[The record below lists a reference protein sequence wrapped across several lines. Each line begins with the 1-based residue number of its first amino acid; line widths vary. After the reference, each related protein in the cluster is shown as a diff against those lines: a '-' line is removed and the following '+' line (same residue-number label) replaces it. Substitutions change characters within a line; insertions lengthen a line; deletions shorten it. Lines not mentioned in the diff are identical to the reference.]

1 MIMLVPGLEGFAAA
15 RHRHRGG
22 QVHPSARLIACRPSV
37 LVGGMLCGVGQPR
50 QIFLSHTSELRRL
63 PSGES
68 FVDAVERAV
77 SRAGDAIIDMAYFA
91 ARDAQPSEVCRK
103 AVRAADVYVAI
114 VGFRYGAPV
123 RDRPELSYT
132 ELEFETASEAGLPR
146 LVFLLDDATE
156 GPRALLVDPDHG
168 RRQDAFRARLLGS
181 GLTVVKIGSPEAL
194 HTAVYQ
200 ALVELPGP
208 ESKRAPVRS
217 VWNVPARSTQFTGRA
232 TLLAELRRSLLA
244 GGATVAH
251 GMGGIGK
258 TALAIEYAHR
268 HGNDYDVVWWV
279 PSEQPSLIPERLA
292 DLARALNLANDRD
305 ATTSAVSRLLG
316 TLRARDRWL
325 LIYDN
330 AENPQL
336 LAPFLP
342 GGGGQVL
349 ITSRNPRWHE
359 LATAVPVDLFDPHE
373 SVTLLVHRVPRLS
386 TPEAAQI
393 AEAVDNLPLAVAQA
407 AAYLHET
414 GPLADEYL
422 GLLHTRAAELLADD
436 APTGYSVSLA
446 ASWHVAFDR
455 LAADEP
461 AALELLALCAHLA
474 PEPIPFTLF
483 TAHTEAL
490 PGRLGTVVGDPLAFA
505 HLTRVLRTRSLAR
518 LETNSAQLHRLVQ
531 AILRNRSA
539 SEAAEPDMAVAAVT
553 LLRAAVP
560 PDPWHNPGT
569 WPQWRRL
576 LPHVLTA
583 TDASR
588 ALDHAGDD
596 VAWLLIQAATYLQRR
611 GEPAVSLPLFE
622 RALELR
628 RGMLGEQHPD
638 TLTSARRLALNLR
651 ALGQYELARRLNED
665 TLARSRRMLGEDHP
679 DTLTSANNLAL
690 DLWALRQYEAARRLV
705 QDILAR
711 RRRVLGEEHPDTLT
725 STSNLAANLRGLG
738 QYEAARRLD
747 EDVLTRRRGML
758 GEEHP
763 DTLMSA
769 RNLASNLR
777 RSGQYEAARRLDED
791 TLARQRRVLGE
802 DHPDTLRSANSLAA
816 NLRGLGQYEA
826 ARRLDEDVLTR
837 RRRVLGENHPL
848 TLTSASHLAADLRA
862 LGQHEAAHQ
871 LNEDTETRR
880 RASGN

>member
-1 MIMLVPGLEGFAAA
+1 
-15 RHRHRGG
+15 
-22 QVHPSARLIACRPSV
+22 
-37 LVGGMLCGVGQPR
+37 MLCGVGQPR

-63 PSGES
+63 PSGGS
-68 FVDAVERAV
+68 FVDAAERAV
-77 SRAGDAIIDMAYFA
+77 LRAGDTVTNMAYFA
-91 ARDAQPSEVCRK
+91 ARDAQTSEVCRK

-114 VGFRYGAPV
+114 VGFRYGSPV
-123 RDRPELSYT
+123 RDRSELSYT
-132 ELEFETASEAGLPR
+132 ELEFETAGEAGLPR
-146 LVFLLDDATE
+146 LVFLLDDKTPGDAE
-156 GPRALLVDPDHG
+156 LFLDLEHG
-168 RRQDAFRARLLGS
+168 RRQAAFRARLRDAA
-181 GLTVVKIGSPEAL
+181 GLTVAPVSSPETL

-200 ALVELPGP
+200 ALVELPRAGS
-208 ESKRAPVRS
+208 ERAPAGRA
-217 VWNVPARSTQFTGRA
+217 WNVPARSTQFTGRA
-232 TLLAELRRSLLA
+232 TLLADLRRSLLA
-244 GGATVAH
+244 GGATVAHALH

-268 HGNDYDVVWWV
+268 HGHEYDVVWWV
-279 PSEQPSLIPERLA
+279 PSEEPSLIPERLA
-292 DLARALNLANDRD
+292 DLARALDLAAERD
-305 ATTSAVSRLLG
+305 PTTSAVSRLLSA
-316 TLRARDRWL
+316 LRDRDRWL

-330 AENPQL
+330 AENPQTL
-336 LAPFLP
+336 TPFLP
-342 GGGGQVL
+342 GGRGQVL

-359 LATAVPVDLFDPHE
+359 LATAVSVDLFDPYE
-373 SVTLLVHRVPRLS
+373 SVTLLLHRVPRLS
-386 TPEAAQI
+386 APDAARI

-414 GPLADEYL
+414 SLPADEYL
-422 GLLHTRAAELLADD
+422 RLLHTRAAELLADD

-455 LAADEP
+455 LATDEP
-461 AALELLALCAHLA
+461 AALQLLALCAQLA
-474 PEPIPFTLF
+474 PEPIPLTLF
-483 TAHTEAL
+483 TAHSDAL
-490 PGRLGTVVGDPLAFA
+490 PGVLAAVVGDPLAFA
-505 HLTRVLRTRSLAR
+505 RLTRLLRTRSLAR
-518 LETNSAQLHRLVQ
+518 LEADSVQLHRLVQ
-531 AILRNRSA
+531 AILRSRSA
-539 SEAAEPDMAVAAVT
+539 GEAAESDMAVAAVR

-560 PDPWHNPGT
+560 LDPWNNLGT

-588 ALDHAGDD
+588 ALDHTGDD
-596 VAWLLIQAATYLQRR
+596 VAWLLDGAATYLQRR
-611 GEPAVSLPLFE
+611 GEPAASLPLFK

-651 ALGQYELARRLNED
+651 ALGQYEVARRLAED
-665 TLARSRRMLGEDHP
+665 ILARSRRVLGEEHP

-705 QDILAR
+705 EDILAR
-711 RRRVLGEEHPDTLT
+711 RRRVLGEDHPDTLT
-725 STSNLAANLRGLG
+725 SASNLAANLRGLG
-738 QYEAARRLD
+738 QYEVARRLD
-747 EDVLTRRRGML
+747 EDVLTRRRVVL

-777 RSGQYEAARRLDED
+777 RLGQYEAARRLDED
-791 TLARQRRVLGE
+791 TLARQWRVLGE
-802 DHPDTLRSANSLAA
+802 EHPDTLRSANSLAA

-826 ARRLDEDVLTR
+826 ARRLDEDVLAR
-837 RRRVLGENHPL
+837 RRRVLGEDHPL

-871 LNEDTETRR
+871 LDEDTETRR

>member
-1 MIMLVPGLEGFAAA
+1 MDAA
-15 RHRHRGG
+15 
-22 QVHPSARLIACRPSV
+22 
-37 LVGGMLCGVGQPR
+37 
-50 QIFLSHTSELRRL
+50 
-63 PSGES
+63 
-68 FVDAVERAV
+68 ERAV
-77 SRAGDAIIDMAYFA
+77 SRAGDAITDMAYFA
-91 ARDAQPSEVCRK
+91 ARDAQPSEVCRT

-114 VGFRYGAPV
+114 IGFRYGAPV

-132 ELEFETASEAGLPR
+132 ELEFQTAGEAGLPR

-156 GPRALLVDPDHG
+156 GPRALLVDLDHG
-168 RRQDAFRARLLGS
+168 RRQEAFRARLLDS
-181 GLTVVKIGSPEAL
+181 GLTVVKVSSPEAL

-200 ALVELPGP
+200 GLVELPGA
-208 ESKRAPVRS
+208 ESQRAPVGP

-232 TLLAELRRSLLA
+232 TLLAQLRRSLLA
-244 GGATVAH
+244 GGATVAHALH

-268 HGNDYDVVWWV
+268 HGDDYDVVWWV
-279 PSEQPSLIPERLA
+279 PAEQPSLIPQRLA
-292 DLARALNLANDRD
+292 DLARALDLATDRD

-316 TLRARDRWL
+316 ALRDRDRWL

-349 ITSRNPRWHE
+349 ITSRNPHWHE

-373 SVTLLVHRVPRLS
+373 SITLLVHRVPRLS
-386 TPEAAQI
+386 APDATQI

-414 GPLADEYL
+414 GLPADEYL
-422 GLLHTRAAELLADD
+422 RLLHTRAAELLADD

-455 LAADEP
+455 LTDDEP
-461 AALELLALCAHLA
+461 AALELLTLCAHLA

-483 TAHTEAL
+483 TAHTDAL
-490 PGRLGTVVGDPLAFA
+490 PDGLGAVVGDPLAFA
-505 HLTRVLRTRSLAR
+505 RLTRLLRTRSLTR
-518 LETNSAQLHRLVQ
+518 LETTSVQLHRLVQ

-539 SEAAEPDMAVAAVT
+539 DETAEPDMAVAAVT

-560 PDPWHNPGT
+560 PDPWDNPGT
-569 WPQWRRL
+569 WPHWRRL

-583 TDASR
+583 TDTSR

-596 VAWLLIQAATYLQRR
+596 VAWLLNNAATYLQRR

-622 RALELR
+622 RALQLR
-628 RGMLGEQHPD
+628 RGMLGQQHPD
-638 TLTSARRLALNLR
+638 TLTSARSLALNLR

-665 TLARSRRMLGEDHP
+665 TLVRSRRVLGEEHP

-705 QDILAR
+705 QDILTR
-711 RRRVLGEEHPDTLT
+711 RRRLLGEDHPDTLT
-725 STSNLAANLRGLG
+725 SASNLAANLRGLG
-738 QYEAARRLD
+738 HYEAARRLD
-747 EDVLTRRRGML
+747 EDVLTRRRRVL

-791 TLARQRRVLGE
+791 TLARQQRVLGQE
-802 DHPDTLRSANSLAA
+802 HPDTLRSANSLAA
-816 NLRGLGQYEA
+816 NLRGLGHYEA
-826 ARRLDEDVLTR
+826 ARRLDENVLTR
-837 RRRVLGENHPL
+837 RRRVLGAEHPL

-871 LNEDTETRR
+871 LDEDTKTRR
-880 RASGN
+880 RAPGN

>member
-1 MIMLVPGLEGFAAA
+1 MLG
-15 RHRHRGG
+15 
-22 QVHPSARLIACRPSV
+22 
-37 LVGGMLCGVGQPR
+37 GVGQSR

-63 PSGES
+63 PSGGS
-68 FVDAVERAV
+68 FVDAAERAV
-77 SRAGDAIIDMAYFA
+77 TRAGDAVTNMAYFA
-91 ARDAQPSEVCRK
+91 ARDAQPSEVCRQ
-103 AVRAADVYVAI
+103 AVRAADVYVAL
-114 VGFRYGAPV
+114 VGFRYGSPV

-132 ELEFETASEAGLPR
+132 ELEFETAGEAGLPR
-146 LVFLLDDATE
+146 LVFLLDDATK

-168 RRQDAFRARLLGS
+168 QRQEAFRARLLDS
-181 GLTVVKIGSPEAL
+181 GLTVVTASSPEAL

-200 ALVELPGP
+200 ALVELPGA
-208 ESKRAPVRS
+208 ESQRAPVGR
-217 VWNVPARSTQFTGRA
+217 VWNVPARSAQFTGRD
-232 TLLAELRRSLLA
+232 TLLADLRRSLLA
-244 GGATVAH
+244 GGATVAHALH

-268 HGNDYDVVWWV
+268 HGHEYDVVWWV
-279 PSEQPSLIPERLA
+279 PSEESTLIPARLA
-292 DLARALNLANDRD
+292 DLARALNLANEKD

-316 TLRARDRWL
+316 TLRNRDRWL

-349 ITSRNPRWHE
+349 ITARNPRWHE
-359 LATAVPVDLFDPHE
+359 LATAVPVDLFDPDE
-373 SVTLLVHRVPRLS
+373 SVSLLVHRVPRLS
-386 TPEAAQI
+386 APEAARI
-393 AEAVDNLPLAVAQA
+393 AEAVDHLPLAVAQA

-414 GPLADEYL
+414 GLPADEYL
-422 GLLHTRAAELLADD
+422 QLLHTRTAELLAED

-455 LAADEP
+455 LAADDP
-461 AALELLALCAHLA
+461 AALQLLALGAQLA

-483 TAHTEAL
+483 TAHPDAL
-490 PGRLGTVVGDPLAFA
+490 PGGLGAVVGDPLAFA
-505 HLTRVLRTRSLAR
+505 RLTRVLRTRSLAR
-518 LETNSAQLHRLVQ
+518 VETTSVQLHRLVQ
-531 AILRNRSA
+531 AILRTRSA
-539 SEAAEPDMAVAAVT
+539 GEAAEPDMAVAAVT

-560 PDPWHNPGT
+560 PDPWDNPGT
-569 WPQWRRL
+569 WPQWRGL

-596 VAWLLIQAATYLQRR
+596 VAWLLNKAATYLQRR

-628 RGMLGEQHPD
+628 RGRLGEQHPD

-651 ALGQYELARRLNED
+651 ALGQYEVARRLSED
-665 TLARSRRMLGEDHP
+665 ILSRSRRVLGEDHP

-705 QDILAR
+705 QGILTR
-711 RRRVLGEEHPDTLT
+711 RRQVLGEDHPDTLT

-738 QYEAARRLD
+738 QYEAARLLD
-747 EDVLTRRRGML
+747 EDVLTRRRAML

-791 TLARQRRVLGE
+791 TLVRQRRVLGE
-802 DHPDTLRSANSLAA
+802 EHPDTLRSANSLAA

-826 ARRLDEDVLTR
+826 ARRLDEDTLAR
-837 RRRVLGENHPL
+837 RRWVLGEEHPL

-871 LNEDTETRR
+871 LDQDTETRR
-880 RASGN
+880 QASAN

>member
-1 MIMLVPGLEGFAAA
+1 
-15 RHRHRGG
+15 
-22 QVHPSARLIACRPSV
+22 
-37 LVGGMLCGVGQPR
+37 MLCGVGQPR
-50 QIFLSHTSELRRL
+50 HIFSSHTSELRRL
-63 PSGES
+63 PSGGS
-68 FVDAVERAV
+68 FVDAAERAV
-77 SRAGDAIIDMAYFA
+77 SRAGDAITAMAYFA
-91 ARDAQPSEVCRK
+91 ARDAQPSEVCRT

-132 ELEFETASEAGLPR
+132 ELEFETAGEAGLPR

-168 RRQDAFRARLLGS
+168 RRQEAFRARLLDS

-200 ALVELPGP
+200 ALVELPKA
-208 ESKRAPVRS
+208 ESQRAPVGP

-232 TLLAELRRSLLA
+232 TLLAQLRRSLLA
-244 GGATVAH
+244 GGATVAHALH

-268 HGNDYDVVWWV
+268 HGDDYDVVWWV
-279 PSEQPSLIPERLA
+279 PAEQPSLIPQRLA
-292 DLARALNLANDRD
+292 DLARALDLANDRD

-316 TLRARDRWL
+316 ALRSRDRWL

-330 AENPQL
+330 AENPRL

-373 SVTLLVHRVPRLS
+373 SATLLVHRVPRLS
-386 TPEAAQI
+386 APDATQI

-414 GPLADEYL
+414 GVAADEYL
-422 GLLHTRAAELLADD
+422 GLLHTRADELLAED

-455 LAADEP
+455 LADDEP
-461 AALELLALCAHLA
+461 AALELLALCAQLA
-474 PEPIPFTLF
+474 PEPIAFTLF
-483 TAHTEAL
+483 TAHPDAL
-490 PGRLGTVVGDPLAFA
+490 PGGLGAVVGDPLAFA
-505 HLTRVLRTRSLAR
+505 RLTRLLRTRSLAR
-518 LETNSAQLHRLVQ
+518 LETNSVQLHRLVQ
-531 AILRNRSA
+531 AILRTRSA
-539 SEAAEPDMAVAAVT
+539 GETAEPDMAVAAVT

-560 PDPWHNPGT
+560 PDPWDNPGT
-569 WPQWRRL
+569 WPQWRGL
-576 LPHVLTA
+576 LPHVVTA
-583 TDASR
+583 TDTSR

-596 VAWLLIQAATYLQRR
+596 VAWLLNKAATYLQRR

-622 RALELR
+622 RALQLR
-628 RGMLGEQHPD
+628 RGMLGQQHPD
-638 TLTSARRLALNLR
+638 TLISARSLALNLR

-665 TLARSRRMLGEDHP
+665 TLVRSRRVLGEEHP

-705 QDILAR
+705 QEILAR

-725 STSNLAANLRGLG
+725 SASNLAANLRGLG
-738 QYEAARRLD
+738 HYEVARRLD
-747 EDVLTRRRGML
+747 EDVLTRRRRVL

-777 RSGQYEAARRLDED
+777 RSGQYEAARQLDED
-791 TLARQRRVLGE
+791 TLARQRRVLGQE
-802 DHPDTLRSANSLAA
+802 HPDTLRSANSLAA

-826 ARRLDEDVLTR
+826 ARRLDEEVLTR

-871 LNEDTETRR
+871 LDEDTETRH

>member
-1 MIMLVPGLEGFAAA
+1 
-15 RHRHRGG
+15 
-22 QVHPSARLIACRPSV
+22 
-37 LVGGMLCGVGQPR
+37 MLCGVGQPR

-63 PSGES
+63 PSGGS
-68 FVDAVERAV
+68 FVDAAERAV
-77 SRAGDAIIDMAYFA
+77 SRAGDAITDMAYFA
-91 ARDAQPSEVCRK
+91 ARDAQPSEVCRA
-103 AVRAADVYVAI
+103 AVRAADVFLAI

-132 ELEFETASEAGLPR
+132 ELEFQTAGEAGLPR
-146 LVFLLDDATE
+146 LVFLLDEATE
-156 GPRALLVDPDHG
+156 GPRALLIDPAHG
-168 RRQDAFRARLLGS
+168 QRQEAFRARLLDS
-181 GLTVVKIGSPEAL
+181 GLTVVTISSPEAL

-200 ALVELPGP
+200 ALVELPKAD
-208 ESKRAPVRS
+208 STRAPLRP

-232 TLLAELRRSLLA
+232 TLLAKLRRSLLA
-244 GGATVAH
+244 GGATVAHALH

-268 HGNDYDVVWWV
+268 HSEDYDLVWWV
-279 PSEQPSLIPERLA
+279 PAEQPALIPERLA
-292 DLARALNLANDRD
+292 DLARALNLAHDKD
-305 ATTSAVSRLLG
+305 TTTSAVSRLLG
-316 TLRARDRWL
+316 VLRDRDRWL

-342 GGGGQVL
+342 GGKGQVL

-359 LATAVPVDLFDPHE
+359 MATTVPVDLFNPTE
-373 SVTLLVHRVPRLS
+373 SVTLLVHRVPALS
-386 TPEAAQI
+386 APDAARI

-407 AAYLHET
+407 AAYLHES
-414 GPLADEYL
+414 GLSADEYL
-422 GLLHTRAAELLADD
+422 QLLHTRAAELLAAD
-436 APTGYSVSLA
+436 APTGYSRSLA
-446 ASWHVAFDR
+446 ASWQVAFDR
-455 LAADEP
+455 LANDEP
-461 AALELLALCAHLA
+461 AALELLTLCAHLA

-483 TAHTEAL
+483 TAHPDAL
-490 PGRLGTVVGDPLAFA
+490 PGQLGTVVGDPLTLTR
-505 HLTRVLRTRSLAR
+505 LTRVLRTRSLAR
-518 LETNSAQLHRLVQ
+518 VEADTLQLHRLVQ
-531 AILRNRSA
+531 AILRHRSA
-539 SEAAEPDMAVAAVT
+539 TEAAEPDTAVAAVT

-560 PDPWHNPGT
+560 PDPWHNPST
-569 WPQWRRL
+569 WPQWRGL

-583 TDASR
+583 TDTSR

-596 VAWLLIQAATYLQRR
+596 LAWLLNEAAHYLQRR

-638 TLTSARRLALNLR
+638 TLTSARRLALNMR
-651 ALGQYELARRLNED
+651 SLGQYEMARQLSED
-665 TLARSRRMLGEDHP
+665 TLVRSRQVLGEDHP

-690 DLWALRQYEAARRLV
+690 DLWALRQYDAARRLV
-705 QDILAR
+705 EDILAR
-711 RRRVLGEEHPDTLT
+711 RRRILGEDHPDTLT

-738 QYEAARRLD
+738 HYEAARRLD
-747 EDVLTRRRGML
+747 ENVLTSRRRLL

-802 DHPDTLRSANSLAA
+802 EHPDTLRSANSLAA
-816 NLRGLGQYEA
+816 NLRQLGHYEA
-826 ARRLDEDVLTR
+826 ARQLDQDVLTR

-862 LGQHEAAHQ
+862 LGQHQAAHQ
-871 LNEDTETRR
+871 LDEDTKTRR
-880 RASGN
+880 QTSIN

>member
-1 MIMLVPGLEGFAAA
+1 MDAA
-15 RHRHRGG
+15 
-22 QVHPSARLIACRPSV
+22 
-37 LVGGMLCGVGQPR
+37 
-50 QIFLSHTSELRRL
+50 
-63 PSGES
+63 
-68 FVDAVERAV
+68 ERAV
-77 SRAGDAIIDMAYFA
+77 SRAGDAITDMAYFA
-91 ARDAQPSEVCRK
+91 ARDAQPSEVCRT

-132 ELEFETASEAGLPR
+132 ELEFETACEAGLPR
-146 LVFLLDDATE
+146 LVFLLDEATE

-168 RRQDAFRARLLGS
+168 RRQEAFRARLLDS
-181 GLTVVKIGSPEAL
+181 GLTVVKISSPEAL

-200 ALVELPGP
+200 ALVELPRA
-208 ESKRAPVRS
+208 ESKRAPLGP

-251 GMGGIGK
+251 ALHGMGGIGK

-268 HGNDYDVVWWV
+268 HGDDYDVAWWV

-292 DLARALNLANDRD
+292 DLARALDLANETD

-316 TLRARDRWL
+316 ALRNRDRWL

-342 GGGGQVL
+342 GSGGQVL

-359 LATAVPVDLFDPHE
+359 LATAVPVDLFDPNE
-373 SVTLLVHRVPRLS
+373 SVTLLVHRIPRLS
-386 TPEAAQI
+386 AADAAQI
-393 AEAVDNLPLAVAQA
+393 AEAVDNVPLAVAQA

-414 GPLADEYL
+414 GLPVDEYL
-422 GLLHTRAAELLADD
+422 RLLHTRAAELLAND
-436 APTGYSVSLA
+436 APTGYSTSLA
-446 ASWHVAFDR
+446 ASWQVAFDR
-455 LAADEP
+455 LADDEP
-461 AALELLALCAHLA
+461 AALQLLTLCAHLA

-483 TAHTEAL
+483 TAHTDAL
-490 PGRLGTVVGDPLAFA
+490 PRALAAVVGDPLTFTR
-505 HLTRVLRTRSLAR
+505 LTRLLRTRSLAR
-518 LETNSAQLHRLVQ
+518 VEADTVQLHRLVQ

-539 SEAAEPDMAVAAVT
+539 GEAAESDMAVAAVT

-560 PDPWHNPGT
+560 PDPWHDPGT

-596 VAWLLIQAATYLQRR
+596 VAWLLNEAAHYLQRR

-638 TLTSARRLALNLR
+638 TLASARRLALNLR
-651 ALGQYELARRLNED
+651 ALGQYEVARQLNEH
-665 TLARSRRMLGEDHP
+665 TLARSRR
-679 DTLTSANNLAL
+679 
-690 DLWALRQYEAARRLV
+690 
-705 QDILAR
+705 
-711 RRRVLGEEHPDTLT
+711 VLGV
-725 STSNLAANLRGLG
+725 G
-738 QYEAARRLD
+738 
-747 EDVLTRRRGML
+747 
-758 GEEHP
+758 
-763 DTLMSA
+763 
-769 RNLASNLR
+769 
-777 RSGQYEAARRLDED
+777 
-791 TLARQRRVLGE
+791 
-802 DHPDTLRSANSLAA
+802 
-816 NLRGLGQYEA
+816 
-826 ARRLDEDVLTR
+826 
-837 RRRVLGENHPL
+837 
-848 TLTSASHLAADLRA
+848 
-862 LGQHEAAHQ
+862 
-871 LNEDTETRR
+871 
-880 RASGN
+880 